1 MWDNGFGSVF
11 LIKSLVSRDRKFLTR
26 VPSTVEYKK
35 GHLIPRDWTRLLN
48 IKNSYLTEQDFL
60 HSNLSVLSLNKSA
73 SYVKK
78 EVEREPASC
87 VLTHLLFYLL
97 VI

>member
-1 MWDNGFGSVF
+1 M
-11 LIKSLVSRDRKFLTR
+11 
-26 VPSTVEYKK
+26 
-35 GHLIPRDWTRLLN
+35 LN

>member
-35 GHLIPRDWTRLLN
+35 GHLIPRDWT
-48 IKNSYLTEQDFL
+48 
-60 HSNLSVLSLNKSA
+60 
-73 SYVKK
+73 
-78 EVEREPASC
+78 
-87 VLTHLLFYLL
+87 
-97 VI
+97 